1 MKSTT
6 TSTFAVLSIL
16 ISSFTF
22 FTWQGYSQCVIGS
35 SYGAANAPVS
45 YGLTSTLTTCS
56 FGDEYSTATNCAA
69 GVDYEVTY
77 TGGTGNYVTIYDN
90 TNTAVAWGLSP
101 VTFTATYSGTYY
113 SQGNLS
119 AVCDV
124 ESVCHTA
131 VWEYVAPVPTCPDPN
146 NGTISS
152 ITSSTAELSWVEA
165 GAATAW
171 DIELGATP
179 FAPTGI
185 PTASVSV
192 TPAYSQTGLSN
203 STSYAFYV
211 RADCSGAGNGTSGWV
226 GPFSFTTAACDLAID
241 NVAGASPT
249 TFGGS
254 DGSASVSVSNVSGN
268 LSYVWNPAGS
278 LSTISG
284 LTAGTYN
291 VIVSDDIS
299 AACSVTGSVTIVDP
313 APANDN
319 CSSAQPIFCG
329 DALAGQ
335 TYSAIDDAPFITGQG
350 LNGCTSGLA
359 TVTSGVW
366 YKFTGTGDDIEAST
380 CSNADYDTRISVYS
394 GSCGILACVAGND
407 DAPTCAGYTS
417 VASFG
422 TSVGV
427 DYYIFIHGYGNAQA
441 DQGAFTLSLTCSTPC
456 TPVPS
461 NDDCVTASSLSVSSA
476 GGCTPTAGS
485 NLCAANASI
494 GNPSC
499 DPFGVIQDVWYTF
512 NTGVNS
518 GVSIDLQAVSA
529 NPNGLKMALYDGCGG
544 NEVSCFNGVSGIQSV
559 TGLTAG
565 TDYYLQIWTGSTD
578 EGDFTICISE
588 PSCNVLANVNVSPA
602 TSAGGSNGAANAT
615 ITGAQGNI
623 SYIWSTAETTVGITG
638 LTSGTYTVTVSD
650 DVTAGCSATA
660 SALVTDPSV
669 TVSCSLTA
677 AINGIDPS
685 AYNAFDGSVTAV
697 PSGNQGNI
705 GYLWDAGST
714 NQVQTNLGGGVYV
727 VTITDDITA
736 GCSATASLR

>member
-1 MKSTT
+1 MPVCNLSL
-6 TSTFAVLSIL
+6 TSVNGTNPSV
-16 ISSFTF
+16 
-22 FTWQGYSQCVIGS
+22 
-35 SYGAANAPVS
+35 YGAN
-45 YGLTSTLTTCS
+45 
-56 FGDEYSTATNCAA
+56 D
-69 GVDYEVTY
+69 GVAQV
-77 TGGTGNYVTIYDN
+77 I
-90 TNTAVAWGLSP
+90 
-101 VTFTATYSGTYY
+101 
-113 SQGNLS
+113 
-119 AVCDV
+119 
-124 ESVCHTA
+124 
-131 VWEYVAPVPTCPDPN
+131 
-146 NGTISS
+146 
-152 ITSSTAELSWVEA
+152 
-165 GAATAW
+165 
-171 DIELGATP
+171 
-179 FAPTGI
+179 
-185 PTASVSV
+185 
-192 TPAYSQTGLSN
+192 
-203 STSYAFYV
+203 
-211 RADCSGAGNGTSGWV
+211 
-226 GPFSFTTAACDLAID
+226 
-241 NVAGASPT
+241 VAG
-249 TFGGS
+249 
-254 DGSASVSVSNVSGN
+254 DQGN
-268 LSYVWNPAGS
+268 LSYVWNVAGNS
-278 LSTISG
+278 DMLTG
-284 LTAGTYN
+284 LAPN
-291 VIVSDDIS
+291 VYSVVVTDDY
-299 AACSVTGSVTIVDP
+299 AANCSVTGAVTITEP
-313 APANDN
+313 LPLNDD
-319 CSSAQPIFCG
+319 CSGAEEIFCG

-335 TYSAIDDAPFITGQG
+335 TYSATDDAPFITGQG

-615 ITGAQGNI
+615 ITGAQGI
-623 SYIWSTAETTVGITG
+623 SPTFG
-638 LTSGTYTVTVSD
+638 LP
-650 DVTAGCSATA
+650 
-660 SALVTDPSV
+660 LKLP
-669 TVSCSLTA
+669 LE
-677 AINGIDPS
+677 
-685 AYNAFDGSVTAV
+685 
-697 PSGNQGNI
+697 
-705 GYLWDAGST
+705 
-714 NQVQTNLGGGVYV
+714 
-727 VTITDDITA
+727 
-736 GCSATASLR
+736 